1 MGLGRGLEVVADRLA
16 AAPAPVVGLLRLGE
30 RGVARARRRLD
41 GADRREDLGARLAE
55 RGAVGARALGVRA
68 REVARRVGLAPGAAR
83 GDARG
88 ARHGVAREAAPREPE
103 LERRRRVGVA
113 ERVAARPP
121 GAHEARGLP
130 DVGDERRQVVGAE
143 VPRELPALDVRAVR
157 ADEAPRGAVLLEVE
171 GGPLPRRPPG
181 HLRRRRPVSPAR
193 EGAARV
199 PRGRARGRRT
209 RGPTRPRARSSRSAA
224 RRACTRSG
232 A

>member
-88 ARHGVAREAAPREPE
+88 ARHGVAREAAPREPSSSGGA
-103 LERRRRVGVA
+103 RRRRGA
-113 ERVAARPP
+113 VAARPP

-157 ADEAPRGAVLLEVE
+157 AA
-171 GGPLPRRPPG
+171 
-181 HLRRRRPVSPAR
+181 
-193 EGAARV
+193 
-199 PRGRARGRRT
+199 GRRAAPSSSKSKAG
-209 RGPTRPRARSSRSAA
+209 RSHVVRPDT
-224 RRACTRSG
+224 CG
-232 A
+232 GGDP